1 MAQPPK
7 DNVSVAITGLS
18 CRFPGDGD
26 NLENFWESISQGKS
40 AWSEIPADRFN
51 AKAFWSANK
60 RRNTSITTGA
70 HFLRQD
76 IALFDPNFFGISN
89 LEASSMDPQQ
99 CIMIVAYEALETA
112 GYSLADIAGTRTG
125 VFMGHFTSDYKEMLF
140 RDADAAPPYTA
151 TGVQKTSLANR
162 LSWLFDLKGPSF
174 AMDTACSSSLVALHL
189 ACQSLRAGE
198 SDIAIVG
205 GTNLLLNPDMFMLFS
220 GQNFLSPDG
229 KCKSFDASGNGYGR
243 GEGFAAVVLKR
254 VDDAI
259 VAGDPVRAV
268 IRGTGSN
275 QDGHTKGF
283 TLPSADAQ
291 ASLINDVYKLAGL
304 DFSETGYVEAHGTGT
319 QAGDTEETSGLAR
332 TLSTAHSPSNKL
344 IVGSVKAN
352 IGHLEAVAGL
362 AGVIKSVLMLERGMI
377 PPNIHFHNPN
387 PKIKFDEWNIKI
399 PTELMR
405 WPRDGLRRIS
415 INSFGYGGTNAHA
428 IVDDAYHYMQKRGLD
443 GAHFTKV
450 LRPYTNNITKPYKLT
465 NGHINGITTSSKPRL
480 FPISSQDR
488 DGLKRVK
495 KSLAE
500 FVQKKST
507 ELPEAEKE
515 GFVSNLA
522 YTLAE
527 KRSRLQWKSFT
538 IASSVD
544 DLQTALES
552 EDVAYPEQLSSQK
565 PRLGFVFTGQGAQWA
580 MMGMEL
586 MEYATFR
593 SSIEAA
599 DAYLR
604 AELDCDWS
612 AAEELSRGASTSKL
626 GIALY
631 SQTLCTVL
639 QVALVDL
646 LREWG
651 ITPVAVTG
659 HSSGEIAAAYCMG
672 ALTKEDA
679 WKVAYYRGILS
690 SNLKTIAPEIEG
702 AMMAVGASPED
713 AEVVIARVCPG
724 EVGVACINSPSSV
737 TLSGD
742 APAIDKLL
750 KVFEADGI
758 FARRLQVDTAYHSQH
773 MQLVAQDYLEAIADI
788 ETGEASQGCKMHS
801 SVTAGEADASELGA
815 AHWVRNLISPVKFAP
830 AIQDL
835 VRPIV
840 DGKKSKENAVD
851 VLVEI
856 GPHSALQ
863 GPATQ
868 SLKAIGITNMPYLTA
883 LVRKKGAIETALALA
898 GGLFTQ
904 GLPVDFAKING
915 QEDSVHAPR
924 MLIDLPAYPWNHSQ
938 RYWTESRVAR
948 EYRLREVPAK
958 SLIGAPSAS
967 LTAGERLWRGF
978 VRLADEPWVAD
989 HKIQGTILYPGAGF
1003 LAMAIEA
1010 ALQSSDKNR
1019 TVLGFRLRDIQLVA
1033 AMVVTEDADVEY
1045 TVSLRPHLSGTRE
1058 QSSTWTEFTISSSPD
1073 GQNLTRNCLGLIIV
1087 EYDQPDKPAIVQ
1099 ELELEKQ
1106 AACSSNREAAKQC
1119 KVPQTCE
1126 KFYQELETIGLGYG
1140 PVFTNVTE
1148 LRTRAGQSYGAVSI
1162 PDVGLET
1169 PERPHVIHP
1178 GTLDA
1183 VFHLAF
1189 AAVNGGGN
1197 KLAQPMV
1204 PKSIDEVVVAADI
1217 PYAAGQRLKGFSN
1230 AAKHGFKEL
1239 KADIVML
1246 DEQETRPVL
1255 SISGFC
1261 CAEIAGG
1268 SASDT
1273 AAVSKKICS
1282 KLVWKPALDM
1292 LSTEELKSLL
1302 NGKESGASV
1311 YAQLSEYI
1319 KLLHHINP
1327 STSILEFASTSS
1339 LLANLDIAD
1348 ALSTAE
1354 YTIASQTDE
1363 IKAGLQQSLADFPSV
1378 NYCLNLIDAEIP
1390 EDQKGKNDLIIFP
1403 SSSSLS
1409 IESIISASLL
1419 LKKGGKIC
1427 LVEDAAKVRAAES
1440 LLTNAG
1446 LLDLMRFENTA
1457 NNQVLITAS
1466 NDVLVNETKV
1476 DEEVVLVLDFIPPAA
1491 TRVLE
1496 HHLTAA
1502 LTGRGYKVSTV
1513 VWGEVDVSTLKGKT
1527 CISLMELEQPFL
1539 ESLGEED
1546 FNAVKRLILDAASVM
1561 WVSGLDTPAGD
1572 MMNGV
1577 ARVVRNEVPGIK
1589 LRTFNAPYISL
1600 GKPARL
1606 AEIISRIFSSESA
1619 DNEFLLK
1626 DDFIQVSRVVEDV
1639 PLNDEMDRINPL
1651 NSKLVDHIPLRDAP
1665 GPLKLAIG
1673 TVGIMDTLCFERDN
1687 LPRTELKSDEVEIKV
1702 KATALNFREIMS
1714 VMGQIPDALLGFD
1727 AAGVIIRVG
1736 SDVTKFKI
1744 GDRVAMCG
1752 HGAHRTVHRSKA
1764 GFCQLLPDNLT
1775 FEQGA
1780 SIPVVHGTAWY
1791 GLVHQARVKKGQSIL
1806 IHTAAGGVGQAAI
1819 QVAQHYEMDIYATVG
1834 SEAKRALLR
1843 DTYGIPD
1850 DHIFSSRDLSFVNGV
1865 KRMTN
1870 GRGVDVVLNSLAGE
1884 TLRQTWYC
1892 IAPFGT
1898 FIEIGLKDILGNT
1911 RLDMR
1916 PFIQDATF
1924 CFFNLNHIERDKPEL
1939 MAEIIEGAFDF
1950 IRRGITRPITPLVT
1964 YPISEVENA
1973 FRLMQT
1979 GKHTGKIALSFN
1991 DDDIVPVVRSGTESM
2006 LLDLDPSASYLLV
2019 GGLGGLGRSISTM
2032 LVDNGARKLCFLS
2045 RSGAASAEAQKLLGD
2060 LESRQVQAK
2069 AIACDVSDGASLNK
2083 AIEQCTAELGRVRGV
2098 VQCAMVLRDVLFS
2111 NMTHGQWVEST
2122 RPKVQGTWNLH
2133 DALPDVDFFVMLSSF
2148 AGVFGNRGQSNYAAG
2163 CAFQDA
2169 IAHYRRGQGKHALS
2183 LDVGLMRDIGV
2194 LAETGITES
2203 LRDWEV
2209 PYGIRGAEF
2218 LDIMRL
2224 VIAADSSSALPTPQV
2239 MTGFAT
2245 GGSAV
2250 AAGIDQPFYLE
2261 DAKFAIM
2268 ARTGVREQ
2276 QAAGLG
2282 DANADSVQ
2290 NLVAASASANEAAEH
2305 VTTALVNRVSKMLQ
2319 TPSSEIDTARALHSY
2334 GIDSLVAIE
2343 IVNWALKE
2351 LRSQITVFDV
2361 MAAVP
2366 ITMTALKIAASSTLL
2381 SV

>member
-1 MAQPPK
+1 
-7 DNVSVAITGLS
+7 
-18 CRFPGDGD
+18 
-26 NLENFWESISQGKS
+26 
-40 AWSEIPADRFN
+40 
-51 AKAFWSANK
+51 
-60 RRNTSITTGA
+60 
-70 HFLRQD
+70 
-76 IALFDPNFFGISN
+76 
-89 LEASSMDPQQ
+89 
-99 CIMIVAYEALETA
+99 
-112 GYSLADIAGTRTG
+112 
-125 VFMGHFTSDYKEMLF
+125 MGHFTSDYKEMLF

-259 VAGDPVRAV
+259 VAGDPIRAV

-399 PTELMR
+399 PTELTR
-405 WPRDGLRRIS
+405 WPKDGLRRIS

-428 IVDDAYHYMQKRGLD
+428 IIDDAYHYMQKRGLN
-443 GAHFTKV
+443 GIHFTNT
-450 LRPYTNNITKPYKLT
+450 LRPYTNGITKPYKLT
-465 NGHINGITTSSKPRL
+465 NGHVNGVTTSSKPRL
-480 FPISSQDR
+480 FPLSSQDR

-507 ELPEAEKE
+507 EED
-515 GFVSNLA
+515 FVSDLA

-538 IASSVD
+538 IASSAD
-544 DLQTALES
+544 DLQTALTSDE
-552 EDVAYPEQLSSQK
+552 VVYPEQLSSQK

-580 MMGMEL
+580 TMGMEL

-604 AELDCDWS
+604 AELECDWS
-612 AAEELSRGASTSKL
+612 AVEELSRGASTSKL
-626 GIALY
+626 SIALY

-646 LREWG
+646 LREWE

-690 SNLKTIAPEIEG
+690 SNLKTIAPEMEG

-713 AEVVIARVCPG
+713 AEVVIAKVCPG

-742 APAIDKLL
+742 APAINKLL

-788 ETGEASQGCKMHS
+788 ETGESSQGCKMHS

-835 VRPIV
+835 VRPTI

-883 LVRKKGAIETALALA
+883 LVRKKGAIETALTLA
-898 GGLFTQ
+898 GSLFTQ

-915 QEDSVHAPR
+915 LEDLVRPPK
-924 MLIDLPAYPWNHSQ
+924 MLVDLPAYPWNHSQ

-967 LTAGERLWRGF
+967 LSAGERLWRGF
-978 VRLADEPWVAD
+978 VRLSEEPWVAD
-989 HKIQGTILYPGAGF
+989 HKIQGSILYPGAGF

-1087 EYDQPDKPAIVQ
+1087 EYEQSDKPAIVQ

-1106 AACSSNREAAKQC
+1106 AACSRNQEAAKQC
-1119 KVPQTCE
+1119 KFPQTCE

-1140 PVFTNVTE
+1140 PAFTNVTE

-1197 KLAQPMV
+1197 KLAVPMV
-1204 PKSIDEVVVAADI
+1204 PKSIDEVVVAANI
-1217 PYAAGQRLKGFSN
+1217 PYSAGQRLKGFSN

-1268 SASDT
+1268 SAADT
-1273 AAVSKKICS
+1273 GAVSKKICS
-1282 KLVWKPALDM
+1282 KLIWKPALDM
-1292 LSTEELKSLL
+1292 LSTEELKLL
-1302 NGKESGASV
+1302 LSGKDSV
-1311 YAQLSEYI
+1311 NAQLAEVRHLNNPLNDLADSFVQYI
-1319 KLLHHINP
+1319 KISHHINP
-1327 STSILEFASTSS
+1327 STSILELAGTSS
-1339 LLANLDIAD
+1339 LLSNLDIAD
-1348 ALSTAE
+1348 VLSTAE
-1354 YTIASQTDE
+1354 YTVACQTDE
-1363 IKAGLQQSLADFPSV
+1363 IKAGLQQSLADFSGI
-1378 NYCLNLIDAEIP
+1378 NYCLDPLSEEIP
-1390 EDQKGKNDLIIFP
+1390 EDLKEKSDLVIFP

-1409 IESIISASLL
+1409 VESIISASLL
-1419 LKKGGKIC
+1419 LNKGGKIC
-1427 LVEDAAKVRAAES
+1427 VIESVTNAKATES
-1440 LLTNAG
+1440 LLKNAG
-1446 LLDLMRFENTA
+1446 LLVVFESAA
-1457 NNQVLITAS
+1457 NGQVLITAS
-1466 NDVLVNETKV
+1466 SDAPTEEAKAN
-1476 DEEVVLVLDFIPPAA
+1476 EEVVLILDFIPPAA

-1502 LTGRGYKVSTV
+1502 LTGRGYKVSSV

-1539 ESLGEED
+1539 ENLGEED
-1546 FNAVKRLILDAASVM
+1546 FNAVKQLILDAGSVM
-1561 WVSGLDTPAGD
+1561 WVNGLDTPASG

-1606 AEIISRIFSSESA
+1606 AEIISRVFSSGSA
-1619 DNEFLLK
+1619 DNELLFK

-1639 PLNDEMDRINPL
+1639 SLNDEMDRINPQ

-1665 GPLKLAIG
+1665 SPLKLAIG

-1702 KATALNFREIMS
+1702 KATAL
-1714 VMGQIPDALLGFD
+1714 
-1727 AAGVIIRVG
+1727 
-1736 SDVTKFKI
+1736 K
-1744 GDRVAMCG
+1744 
-1752 HGAHRTVHRSKA
+1752 
-1764 GFCQLLPDNLT
+1764 
-1775 FEQGA
+1775 
-1780 SIPVVHGTAWY
+1780 
-1791 GLVHQARVKKGQSIL
+1791 
-1806 IHTAAGGVGQAAI
+1806 
-1819 QVAQHYEMDIYATVG
+1819 
-1834 SEAKRALLR
+1834 
-1843 DTYGIPD
+1843 
-1850 DHIFSSRDLSFVNGV
+1850 
-1865 KRMTN
+1865 
-1870 GRGVDVVLNSLAGE
+1870 
-1884 TLRQTWYC
+1884 
-1892 IAPFGT
+1892 
-1898 FIEIGLKDILGNT
+1898 
-1911 RLDMR
+1911 
-1916 PFIQDATF
+1916 
-1924 CFFNLNHIERDKPEL
+1924 
-1939 MAEIIEGAFDF
+1939 
-1950 IRRGITRPITPLVT
+1950 
-1964 YPISEVENA
+1964 
-1973 FRLMQT
+1973 
-1979 GKHTGKIALSFN
+1979 
-1991 DDDIVPVVRSGTESM
+1991 
-2006 LLDLDPSASYLLV
+2006 
-2019 GGLGGLGRSISTM
+2019 
-2032 LVDNGARKLCFLS
+2032 
-2045 RSGAASAEAQKLLGD
+2045 
-2060 LESRQVQAK
+2060 
-2069 AIACDVSDGASLNK
+2069 
-2083 AIEQCTAELGRVRGV
+2083 
-2098 VQCAMVLRDVLFS
+2098 
-2111 NMTHGQWVEST
+2111 
-2122 RPKVQGTWNLH
+2122 
-2133 DALPDVDFFVMLSSF
+2133 
-2148 AGVFGNRGQSNYAAG
+2148 
-2163 CAFQDA
+2163 
-2169 IAHYRRGQGKHALS
+2169 
-2183 LDVGLMRDIGV
+2183 
-2194 LAETGITES
+2194 
-2203 LRDWEV
+2203 
-2209 PYGIRGAEF
+2209 
-2218 LDIMRL
+2218 
-2224 VIAADSSSALPTPQV
+2224 
-2239 MTGFAT
+2239 
-2245 GGSAV
+2245 
-2250 AAGIDQPFYLE
+2250 
-2261 DAKFAIM
+2261 
-2268 ARTGVREQ
+2268 
-2276 QAAGLG
+2276 
-2282 DANADSVQ
+2282 
-2290 NLVAASASANEAAEH
+2290 
-2305 VTTALVNRVSKMLQ
+2305 
-2319 TPSSEIDTARALHSY
+2319 
-2334 GIDSLVAIE
+2334 
-2343 IVNWALKE
+2343 
-2351 LRSQITVFDV
+2351 
-2361 MAAVP
+2361 
-2366 ITMTALKIAASSTLL
+2366 
-2381 SV
+2381 